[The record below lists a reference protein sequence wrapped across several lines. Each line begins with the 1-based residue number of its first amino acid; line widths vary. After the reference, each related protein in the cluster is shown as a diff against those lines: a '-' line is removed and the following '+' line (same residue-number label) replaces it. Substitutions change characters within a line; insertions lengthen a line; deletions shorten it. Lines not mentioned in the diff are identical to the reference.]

1 MPNQSTKIE
10 YANVD
15 HLNLDPSNPRLGR
28 RVAAANLGQPEV
40 LDIMKDWS
48 PEELAT
54 SFLES
59 GFWPQEALIAVTE
72 DIYGQEGLVVVEG
85 NRRLAAIKLLKL
97 AIDGS
102 PTSAKWRD
110 IAASGEL
117 SPQFFGEIPYIL
129 VDNRSK
135 VSAYLGYRHVTG
147 IKEWKPAEKA
157 EYIAKLIEEE
167 GLTYDEVRRKIGSK
181 TPSVKQH
188 YIAYRLLLQMDEQE
202 EINTELVEEKF
213 SVLYLSLR
221 TAGVKKYLELN
232 LDTTPENAR
241 TPVPAAALP
250 KMVNYSRWLFGTD
263 KDAPLF
269 TDSRYVDDF
278 GKVLESPDAVEYLER
293 NEKPRFEVALRKSG
307 AAETHIVDYVLR
319 ASDNIQLALAEAHV
333 FRKSEEL
340 TKAVS
345 RFGADAM
352 QLISVFPSV
361 RKAIV
366 RELSEDAGTS

>member
-1 MPNQSTKIE
+1 MPSLATKIE
-10 YANVD
+10 YAHVD
-15 HLNLDPSNPRLGR
+15 ELNLDPSNPRLGR
-28 RVAAANLGQPEV
+28 RVAAANLTQSEV

-59 GFWPQEALIAVTE
+59 GFWPQEALIAVRE
-72 DIYGQEGLVVVEG
+72 ELHGHEGLVVVEG

-97 AIDGS
+97 AVDGS

-110 IAASGEL
+110 IAASGKL
-117 SPQFFGEIPYIL
+117 SADFFAEIPYIL
-129 VDNRSK
+129 VDDRSK

-157 EYIAKLIEEE
+157 EYIAKLIEDE

-181 TPSVKQH
+181 TPAVKQH
-188 YIAYRLLLQMDEQE
+188 YIAYRLLLQMDEQDA
-202 EINTELVEEKF
+202 INTELVEEKF

-232 LDTTPENAR
+232 LDADPEHAR
-241 TPVPAAALP
+241 KPVPEAALP

-263 KDAPLF
+263 DETPLF

-293 NEKPRFEVALRKSG
+293 NERPKFEVALRKSG

-345 RFGADAM
+345 RLGADAM
-352 QLISVFPSV
+352 QLISVFPLV
-361 RKAIV
+361 HKAIV
-366 RELSEDAGTS
+366 SELIEDAGAA

>member
-1 MPNQSTKIE
+1 MPSLATKIE
-10 YANVD
+10 YAHVD
-15 HLNLDPSNPRLGR
+15 ELNLDPSNPRLGR
-28 RVAAANLGQPEV
+28 RVAAANLTQSEV

-59 GFWPQEALIAVTE
+59 GFWPQEALIAVRE
-72 DIYGQEGLVVVEG
+72 ELYGHEGLVVVEG

-97 AIDGS
+97 AVDGS

-117 SPQFFGEIPYIL
+117 SADFFAEIPYIL
-129 VDNRSK
+129 VDDRSK

-157 EYIAKLIEEE
+157 EYIAKLIEDE

-181 TPSVKQH
+181 TPAVKQH
-188 YIAYRLLLQMDEQE
+188 YIAYRLLLQMDEQDA
-202 EINTELVEEKF
+202 INTELVEEKF

-232 LDTTPENAR
+232 LDADPERAR
-241 TPVPAAALP
+241 KPVPEAALP

-263 KDAPLF
+263 DETPLF

-278 GKVLESPDAVEYLER
+278 GKILESPDAVEYLER
-293 NEKPRFEVALRKSG
+293 NERPKFEVALRKSG

-345 RFGADAM
+345 RLGADAM

-361 RKAIV
+361 HKAIV
-366 RELSEDAGTS
+366 SELIEDAGAA